1 MGGED
6 LVGPFEVVHLDQP
19 AVGADDDVQRPAG
32 LSLGDLLGCGKVVGQ
47 RLGPEVDDGLGEGGR
62 QLRQAPN
69 PLVPFMALP

>member
-32 LSLGDLLGCGKVVGQ
+32 LSLGDLLGVGK
-47 RLGPEVDDGLGEGGR
+47 
-62 QLRQAPN
+62 
-69 PLVPFMALP
+69 